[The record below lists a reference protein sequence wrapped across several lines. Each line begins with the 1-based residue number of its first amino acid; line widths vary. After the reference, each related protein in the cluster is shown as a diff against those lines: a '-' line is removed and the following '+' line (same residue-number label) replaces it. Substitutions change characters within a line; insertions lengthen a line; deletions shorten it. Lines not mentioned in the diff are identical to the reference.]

1 MIKHWIN
8 GREVESKDVF
18 ENYNPATGELIGEVA
33 SGGAAEIDAAV
44 AAAREAFPKW
54 ANTPA
59 KERARLM
66 RRLGE
71 LIDRNVP
78 HLAELE
84 TLDTGLPI
92 HQTKNVLIP
101 RASHNFEFFAEVC
114 TRMNGHS
121 YPVDDQ
127 MLNYTLYQ
135 PVGVCGLVSPWNVP
149 FMTAT
154 WKTAP
159 CLALGNTAVLKMS
172 ELSPLT
178 ANELG
183 RLVHEAGIPPG
194 VFNVVQGYG
203 ASAGDALVRHRD
215 VRAVSFTG
223 GTATGRRIME
233 AAGIKKY
240 SMELGGKSPVLVFED
255 ADLERALDAALFTI
269 FSLNGER
276 CTAGSRIF
284 VQESVYPQFVAEFA
298 ARARRLIVGD
308 PQDPKTQVGSMIT
321 QAHYDKVTGYI
332 RIGLEEGATLVAG
345 GLERPTGLPA
355 HLSKGQFIQPTVFAD
370 VDNRMRIAQEEIFGP
385 VVCLIPFKDEAEALR
400 LANDVEYGLASYIWT
415 QDIGKAH
422 RLARGIEAGMVFI
435 NSQNVRDL
443 RQPFGGVKASGTGR
457 EGGEYSFEVFAEIKN
472 VCISMGSHHIPAGA
486 CRARSCRAAAR
497 GRQQRRRADTIRRIR
512 ASRQRPRPLPGPT
525 GHQEN
530 RHGQSRSGCQDH
542 PRTLAVPVRAA
553 RPAPRL
559 PPAGDRRA
567 PRDRPALP
575 RTGGRHHRGV
585 RHPLAGQRRLPHQ
598 LRAALRGALHQQ
610 RAAALHR
617 QHGVRLPGNPE
628 LGRILAEGCN
638 ALGVETLAH
647 DATTLG
653 PEYGTLVPMRY
664 MNQDRHFKVVSV
676 SALCTVH
683 YLNDSARLG
692 WAMRKAVEEH
702 YDGTVAFLASG
713 SLSHRFAQNG
723 QAPDFSDRIWS
734 PFLEV
739 LDHEVVQ
746 MWQEGRW
753 AEFCGMLPEYASKGH
768 GEGFMH
774 DTAMLLGALGW
785 SAYDGKAEVVT
796 PYFGSSGTGQINAV
810 FPVTAQD
817 GSAIPAAQAGNP
829 AGASCASRL

>member
-345 GLERPTGLPA
+345 GLERPAGLPA

-400 LANDVEYGLASYIWT
+400 LANEVEYGLASYIWT

-472 VCISMGSHHIPAGA
+472 VCISMGSHHIP
-486 CRARSCRAAAR
+486 RW
-497 GRQQRRRADTIRRIR
+497 
-512 ASRQRPRPLPGPT
+512 
-525 GHQEN
+525 
-530 RHGQSRSGCQDH
+530 
-542 PRTLAVPVRAA
+542 
-553 RPAPRL
+553 
-559 PPAGDRRA
+559 
-567 PRDRPALP
+567 
-575 RTGGRHHRGV
+575 GV
-585 RHPLAGQRRLPHQ
+585 
-598 LRAALRGALHQQ
+598 
-610 RAAALHR
+610 
-617 QHGVRLPGNPE
+617 
-628 LGRILAEGCN
+628 
-638 ALGVETLAH
+638 
-647 DATTLG
+647 
-653 PEYGTLVPMRY
+653 
-664 MNQDRHFKVVSV
+664 
-676 SALCTVH
+676 
-683 YLNDSARLG
+683 
-692 WAMRKAVEEH
+692 
-702 YDGTVAFLASG
+702 
-713 SLSHRFAQNG
+713 
-723 QAPDFSDRIWS
+723 
-734 PFLEV
+734 
-739 LDHEVVQ
+739 
-746 MWQEGRW
+746 
-753 AEFCGMLPEYASKGH
+753 
-768 GEGFMH
+768 
-774 DTAMLLGALGW
+774 
-785 SAYDGKAEVVT
+785 
-796 PYFGSSGTGQINAV
+796 
-810 FPVTAQD
+810 
-817 GSAIPAAQAGNP
+817 
-829 AGASCASRL
+829 